1 MFLPNTG
8 SKLDRTASQ
17 CVFLEITG
25 AFCTVT
31 MTGGMVGG
39 GGLLLASNGKE
50 PWMPAFLHCTGLFC
64 TMMCYHIS
72 PFWGNVSLGI
82 HVGENIMI

>member
-25 AFCTVT
+25 AFCIVT
-31 MTGGMVGG
+31 MTGAMVGG

-64 TMMCYHIS
+64 TMMCYHLS